1 MISPKIS
8 GYVTTFKDMNKNL
21 VSVRIDD
28 DKLLGKCKIIWNK
41 IEGLQNIK
49 LNALPV
55 YDDRY
60 IKTKIITY
68 GDK

>member
-1 MISPKIS
+1 M
-8 GYVTTFKDMNKNL
+8 
-21 VSVRIDD
+21 DD
-28 DKLLGKCKIIWNK
+28 ERLLEKCKGIWTKTEDLKNF
-41 IEGLQNIK
+41 E

-68 GDK
+68 DDKICTNFCG